1 MKKTLSIFIFLSV
14 MLTSTW
20 GQTEVSQFRPGST
33 LEGVNYFLPK
43 MLFKVVVVAEKHTTI
58 PGEYAGYADR
68 YLRLRDV
75 PTQQQDTWNIKSVTM
90 YPFGVPDPSKAY
102 NVKIKSKTSA
112 PLVSLTDDGLLLA
125 INTESEPEPLPELP
139 KPVAASKPVNGRDF
153 MTQEIL
159 AAGSS
164 AKMAQLTA
172 EEIYDIR
179 DSRNALL
186 RGEADNTPKD
196 GAQLKLMLDGLAEQ
210 LNALESLFKGQTLTS
225 TEVFTFDYDPTGIL
239 LPVSGSDESL
249 SVSDDS
255 VVGYASSIQKPMK
268 TEGRALLCRFSKRLG
283 LVETDDLSGDPV
295 WIDIKLTGNLPASE
309 PDPDVQRKQ
318 AKMEKGVWVN
328 QPARALV
335 TLSNPQ
341 GQLCQ
346 LDVAIPQFGTTEVL
360 SNALFDKKPETRVT
374 FHQHTGSVKRLE

>member
-1 MKKTLSIFIFLSV
+1 MKKAITIILLLGLCFPA
-14 MLTSTW
+14 MW
-20 GQTEVSQFRPGST
+20 GQTEVSSFRPGST

-43 MLFKVVVVAEKHTTI
+43 AMFKVVIVAEKSTTI

-75 PTQQQDTWNIKSVTM
+75 PTRQQDTWVIKSVNL
-90 YPFGVPDPSKAY
+90 YPYGVPDSSKAY
-102 NVKIKSKTSA
+102 SIKVKSKTSA

-125 INTESEPEPLPELP
+125 INAEADPEPLPAIAKSVP
-139 KPVAASKPVNGRDF
+139 APKPVNGRDF

-179 DSRNALL
+179 ESRNALL

-210 LNALESLFKGQTLTS
+210 LYALESLFKGQTLTS
-225 TEVFTFDYDPTGIL
+225 TEVFSFDYDPTSL
-239 LPVSGSDESL
+239 LKPEREPSAEADASPEALL
-249 SVSDDS
+249 S
-255 VVGYASSIQKPMK
+255 QPRPMA
-268 TEGRALLCRFSKRLG
+268 TEGRGLLCRFSKRLG
-283 LVETDDLSGDPV
+283 LVDADDLSGDPV
-295 WIDIKLTGNLPASE
+295 WIDLKLTGNLPASE
-309 PDPDVQRKQ
+309 LDADVQRKQ

-328 QPARALV
+328 QPARAQV
-335 TLSNPQ
+335 IVSNPE

-346 LDVAIPQFGTTEVL
+346 LDAILPQFGTTEVL
-360 SNALFDKKPETRVT
+360 SSVLFDKKPETRVT
-374 FHQHTGSVKRLE
+374 FHQHTGSVKNLE